1 MTAVMSV
8 CIFKNLSKLVT
19 FCAAI
24 LILQI
29 KKINNVFGVLCF
41 ITSRKVKTTEM
52 QKKICAVYGEGAV
65 TDQICQKWF
74 VKFLGTI
81 DILAK

>member
-1 MTAVMSV
+1 MCSHFDIEDRKRHATFLVYY
-8 CIFKNLSKLVT
+8 FKKSK
-19 FCAAI
+19 
-24 LILQI
+24 
-29 KKINNVFGVLCF
+29 N
-41 ITSRKVKTTEM
+41 KTET